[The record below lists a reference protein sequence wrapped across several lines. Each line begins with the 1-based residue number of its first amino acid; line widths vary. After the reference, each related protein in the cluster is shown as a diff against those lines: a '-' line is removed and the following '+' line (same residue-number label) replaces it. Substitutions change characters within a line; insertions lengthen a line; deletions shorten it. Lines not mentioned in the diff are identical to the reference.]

1 MSERTDRRIQGNQ
14 LVWGAGLLLLVLAA
28 GAGFYFW
35 SGMKDADLPRNPE
48 ERGHPASAPRVGID
62 EPLMVTLF
70 HPVDGMLTPG
80 SAAVKRRPDT
90 QSQAR
95 EAILALFA
103 DQRAASAAG
112 LGEVKLRALYL
123 DASGAAYVDLA
134 ILPQKDVKASAWEEH
149 LTVYAVVNT
158 LTQNFDEIKQVRFL
172 LNGKEAQ
179 TLAGHVDLSRTFTK
193 RTDLV
198 RQ

>member
-1 MSERTDRRIQGNQ
+1 MSERTDRRIQGNR
-14 LVWGAGLLLLVLAA
+14 LVVGAGLLLLLLAA

-35 SGMKDADLPRNPE
+35 SGMRDADGARDPE
-48 ERGHPASAPRVGID
+48 EKGPHAYAPTVGFD

-70 HPVDGMLTPG
+70 HPVDGMLAPS

-95 EAILALFA
+95 EAIRTLLA
-103 DQRAASAAG
+103 DQRVSLAAG

-123 DASGAAYVDLA
+123 DASGAAYVDLST
-134 ILPQKDVKASAWEEH
+134 LQQKDVKASVWEEH

-158 LTQNFDEIKQVRFL
+158 LMQNFDEIKQVRFL

-179 TLAGHVDLSRTFTK
+179 TLAGHVDLSRTFMK
-193 RTDLV
+193 RMDLV